1 VCQQGGITRSSV
13 KTDRVFLYQKQK
25 EESKMTNKLLV
36 RALVKCFG
44 ETSTIKMLNQ
54 LQHRTVS
61 KKAKRYKASIH
72 VHPKATA

>member
-1 VCQQGGITRSSV
+1 
-13 KTDRVFLYQKQK
+13 
-25 EESKMTNKLLV
+25 MTNKLLV

-54 LQHRTVS
+54 LQHRAVN
-61 KKAKRYKASIH
+61 KKAKRYRASIN